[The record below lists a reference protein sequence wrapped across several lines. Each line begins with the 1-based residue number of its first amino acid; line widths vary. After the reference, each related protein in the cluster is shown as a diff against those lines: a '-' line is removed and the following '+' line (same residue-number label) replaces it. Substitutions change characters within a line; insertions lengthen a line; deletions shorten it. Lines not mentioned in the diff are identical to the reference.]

1 MSNYSIQM
9 PESLDVVRDNDDF
22 GTFVLQPL
30 ERGFGVT
37 IGNSFRRMLLSSL
50 PGVAITAVKISG
62 VDHEYSSIQGVKEDV
77 YEIILNFKQV
87 RFKQVEQSDGV
98 IHISK
103 KGSGILT
110 AADID
115 VATAE
120 YDVLNTDLV
129 IANLADDAELEI
141 ELRIGRG
148 RGYVPAEDMPF
159 EEEAIN
165 LIPIDAIF
173 TPIKS
178 VKFNVENVRVGQRT
192 DYEKLVMDVE
202 TDGSVN
208 AKEALT
214 HAGKILKEHIE
225 KFITEQIEEPFTQE
239 EEEVDV
245 EKQRVANLLR
255 TSIEDLNLSVR
266 AYNCLKSAN
275 INSIG
280 ELVARDEQDLLK
292 FRNFGKKS
300 LNELIEVIE
309 EKNLQFGMDI
319 DKYLGKER
327 IKNYAP

>member
-9 PESLDVVRDNDDF
+9 PESLDVVKDEDSF

-37 IGNSFRRMLLSSL
+37 IGNSFRRVLLSSL
-50 PGVAITAVKISG
+50 PGIAITAIKING

-87 RFKQVEQSDGV
+87 RFKQIEQSGGV
-98 IHISK
+98 IHLTK
-103 KGSGILT
+103 KGAGTLT

-115 VATAE
+115 AATAE

-148 RGYVPAEDMPF
+148 RGYVPAEEMSF
-159 EEEAIN
+159 EEEDIN

-178 VKFNVENVRVGQRT
+178 VKFNVDNVRVGQRT

-214 HAGKILKEHIE
+214 LAGKILKEHIE
-225 KFITEQIEEPFTQE
+225 KFITEKIEEPFTQE
-239 EEEVDV
+239 EEEVDA
-245 EKQRVANLLR
+245 EKQRIANLLR

-300 LNELIEVIE
+300 LTELIEVIE
-309 EKNLQFGMDI
+309 EKNLQFGMDVA
-319 DKYLGKER
+319 KYLD
-327 IKNYAP
+327 

>member
-9 PESLDVVRDNDDF
+9 PESLDVVKDDDNF

-37 IGNSFRRMLLSSL
+37 IGNSFRRVLLSSL
-50 PGVAITAVKISG
+50 PGIAINAVKING
-62 VDHEYSSIQGVKEDV
+62 VDHEYSSIKGVKEDV

-87 RFKQVEQSDGV
+87 RFKQVEQSGGV

-103 KGSGILT
+103 KGSGTLT
-110 AADID
+110 AGDID
-115 VATAE
+115 NATAE
-120 YDVLNTDLV
+120 YEVLNTDHV

-141 ELRIGRG
+141 ELRVGRG
-148 RGYVPAEDMPF
+148 RGYVPAEEISFD
-159 EEEAIN
+159 EEDVN
-165 LIPIDAIF
+165 LIAIDAIY

-178 VKFNVENVRVGQRT
+178 VKFNVDNVRVGQRT

-214 HAGKILKEHIE
+214 LAGKILKEHIE
-225 KFITEQIEEPFTQE
+225 KFITEKIEEPFTQE
-239 EEEVDV
+239 EEEVDA
-245 EKQRVANLLR
+245 EKQRIANLLR

-300 LNELIEVIE
+300 LTELIEVIE
-309 EKNLQFGMDI
+309 EKNLQFGMDVS
-319 DKYLGKER
+319 KYLD
-327 IKNYAP
+327 

>member
-9 PESLDVVRDNDDF
+9 PEPLDVVEDNDNF

-37 IGNSFRRMLLSSL
+37 IGNSFRRVLLSSL
-50 PGVAITAVKISG
+50 PGIAITAVKING
-62 VDHEYSSIQGVKEDV
+62 VDHEYSSIKGVKEDV
-77 YEIILNFKQV
+77 YEIILNFKEV
-87 RFKQVEQSDGV
+87 RFKQVEQSSGV

-103 KGSGILT
+103 SGQGELT
-110 AADID
+110 AKDID
-115 VATAE
+115 DATAE
-120 YDVLNTDLV
+120 YDVLNPDLV

-141 ELRIGRG
+141 ELKVGRG
-148 RGYVPAEDMPF
+148 RGYVPAEEMSVED
-159 EEEAIN
+159 EDVN

-178 VKFNVENVRVGQRT
+178 VKYNVENVRVGQRT
-192 DYEKLVMDVE
+192 DYEKLVMDIE

-214 HAGKILKEHIE
+214 IAGKILKEHIE
-225 KFITEQIEEPFTQE
+225 KFITEEIEEPFTQE
-239 EEEVDV
+239 EEEVDA

-275 INSIG
+275 INTIG
-280 ELVARDEQDLLK
+280 ELVSRDEQDLLK

-300 LNELIEVIE
+300 LSELVEVIE
-309 EKNLQFGMDI
+309 EKNLEFGMDVS
-319 DKYLGKER
+319 KYLD
-327 IKNYAP
+327 

>member
-9 PESLDVVRDNDDF
+9 PESLDVVKDDDNF

-37 IGNSFRRMLLSSL
+37 IGNSFRRVLLSSL
-50 PGVAITAVKISG
+50 PGIAITAVKING
-62 VDHEYSSIQGVKEDV
+62 VDHEYSSITGVKEDV

-87 RFKQVEQSDGV
+87 RFKQVEQSGGV
-98 IHISK
+98 IHVSK
-103 KGSGILT
+103 KGSGTLT

-115 VATAE
+115 AATAE
-120 YDVLNTDLV
+120 YEVLNNDLV

-141 ELRIGRG
+141 ELRVGRG
-148 RGYVPAEDMPF
+148 RGYVPAEEMSF
-159 EEEAIN
+159 EEEDIN
-165 LIPIDAIF
+165 LIAIDAIF

-214 HAGKILKEHIE
+214 LAGKILKEHIE
-225 KFITEQIEEPFTQE
+225 KFITEKIEEPFTQE
-239 EEEVDV
+239 EEEVDA

-300 LNELIEVIE
+300 LTELIEVIE
-309 EKNLQFGMDI
+309 EKNLSFGMDVS
-319 DKYLGKER
+319 KYLD
-327 IKNYAP
+327 

>member
-9 PESLDVVRDNDDF
+9 PESLNVVKNENSF

-37 IGNSFRRMLLSSL
+37 IGNSFRRVLLSSL
-50 PGVAITAVKISG
+50 PGIAITAIKING
-62 VDHEYSSIQGVKEDV
+62 VDHEYSSIKGVKEDV

-87 RFKQVEQSDGV
+87 RFKQIEQSRGV
-98 IHISK
+98 IHLSK
-103 KGSGILT
+103 KGSGELT
-110 AADID
+110 AFDID
-115 VATAE
+115 TATAE
-120 YDVLNTDLV
+120 YDVLNPDLV
-129 IANLADDAELEI
+129 IANLADDADLEI
-141 ELRIGRG
+141 ELRVGRG
-148 RGYVPAEDMPF
+148 RGYVPAEEMSF
-159 EEEAIN
+159 EDEDIN

-178 VKFNVENVRVGQRT
+178 VKFNVDNVRVGQRT

-214 HAGKILKEHIE
+214 IAGKILKEHIE
-225 KFITEQIEEPFTQE
+225 KFITEKIEESFTQE
-239 EEEVDV
+239 EEEIDA

-300 LNELIEVIE
+300 LTELIDIIG
-309 EKNLQFGMDI
+309 EKNLQFGMDVA
-319 DKYLGKER
+319 KYLD
-327 IKNYAP
+327 

>member
-9 PESLDVVRDNDDF
+9 PESLDVVKDEDNF

-37 IGNSFRRMLLSSL
+37 IGNSFRRVLLSSL
-50 PGVAITAVKISG
+50 PGIAINAVKING
-62 VDHEYSSIQGVKEDV
+62 VDHEYSSIKGVKEDV

-87 RFKQVEQSDGV
+87 RFKQVEQSSGV

-103 KGSGILT
+103 KGNGTLT

-115 VATAE
+115 SSTGE
-120 YDVLNTDLV
+120 YEVLNTELI

-141 ELRIGRG
+141 ELRVGRG
-148 RGYVPAEDMPF
+148 RGYVPAEDISF
-159 EEEAIN
+159 EEEDIN
-165 LIPIDAIF
+165 LIAIDAIY

-214 HAGKILKEHIE
+214 LAGKILKEHIE
-225 KFITEQIEEPFTQE
+225 NFITEKIEEPFTQE
-239 EEEVDV
+239 EEEVDA

-300 LNELIEVIE
+300 LTELIEVIE
-309 EKNLQFGMDI
+309 EKNLQFGMDVA
-319 DKYLGKER
+319 KYLD
-327 IKNYAP
+327 

>member
-1 MSNYSIQM
+1 M
-9 PESLDVVRDNDDF
+9 PETLNVVEDKDNF

-37 IGNSFRRMLLSSL
+37 IGNSFRRVLLSSL
-50 PGVAITAVKISG
+50 PGIAINAVKING
-62 VDHEYSSIQGVKEDV
+62 VDHEYSSIKGVKEDV

-87 RFKQVEQSDGV
+87 RFKQVEQSSGV

-103 KGSGILT
+103 SGKGELT
-110 AADID
+110 AKDID
-115 VATAE
+115 DATAE
-120 YDVLNTDLV
+120 YDVLNPDLV

-141 ELRIGRG
+141 ELKVGRG
-148 RGYVPAEDMPF
+148 RGYVPAEEMTIED
-159 EEEAIN
+159 EDVN

-178 VKFNVENVRVGQRT
+178 VKYNVENVRVGQRT
-192 DYEKLVMDVE
+192 DYEKLVMDIE

-214 HAGKILKEHIE
+214 IAGKILKEHIE
-225 KFITEQIEEPFTQE
+225 KFITEEIEEPFTQE
-239 EEEVDV
+239 EEEVDA

-280 ELVARDEQDLLK
+280 ELVSRDEQDLLK

-300 LNELIEVIE
+300 LSELVEVIE
-309 EKNLQFGMDI
+309 EKNLEFGMDVS
-319 DKYLGKER
+319 KYLD
-327 IKNYAP
+327 